1 MNSILFFLT
10 PKAMC
15 AFLYDDYTIRQAMEK
30 MEVAGYPAIPILSRQ
45 GEYRGTLK
53 EGDLLWAW
61 KNMCN
66 MDMRQAECR
75 RIMEIPRRKDN
86 IPVRITASM
95 SDLIERASNQNFVP
109 VIDDYGAFIGLIT
122 RKAIIKYCKD
132 RLFSQE
138 ENTYKNPAEK
148 RDFFMVQVS
157 AVLPDT
163 VPREVFPAAFSV
175 RKLPGLPCRSAAI
188 WSELPPPG
196 TIPHYRTCRHI
207 QRFWHD
213 PPGHSS

>member
-1 MNSILFFLT
+1 MNNILFFLT

-53 EGDLLWAW
+53 EGDLLWAL

-138 ENTYKNPAEK
+138 ENT
-148 RDFFMVQVS
+148 
-157 AVLPDT
+157 
-163 VPREVFPAAFSV
+163 
-175 RKLPGLPCRSAAI
+175 
-188 WSELPPPG
+188 
-196 TIPHYRTCRHI
+196 
-207 QRFWHD
+207 
-213 PPGHSS
+213 